1 MTFDERMRDGLRGG
15 SSLIQDAATEELI
28 GEVLAR
34 GRRRR
39 LVRQTTAIVAI
50 LAALGAAVVVTPKM
64 LHAHGGVRRTV
75 PAVPPNRPGTI
86 TTVVGTGEATS
97 AGDGGPSISAA
108 IAYPIDLDFD
118 RGGNLYVLEHED
130 PQVVRK
136 IDTSGAITT
145 VVGPG
150 APGKAGNVVL
160 GTTTGA
166 TGLAIDAAGSVY
178 VAGGVGGM
186 TEFRVIRV
194 DSSGNVA
201 TVAGTGSPG
210 TAGDGG
216 PATAARL
223 RNIWDVAVDLDGN
236 LYIAENA
243 RIRKV
248 DADGVISTVAGA
260 ETSPGTRIGRVTGV
274 AVDPSGSVYFIDYG
288 RDRIFRIEKDGEL
301 TAIAGQGEA
310 HGCFGGDGGPAANAS
325 FCAPEHLAVDVEG
338 SVYVADTYNH
348 RIRRIGT
355 DGIIT
360 TVAGNGEQ
368 GFSGDGHDAVD
379 ARLSEPASV
388 AVGPD
393 GALYIADSGNHRI
406 RRVLI

>member
-130 PQVVRK
+130 P
-136 IDTSGAITT
+136 
-145 VVGPG
+145 
-150 APGKAGNVVL
+150 NVVL

-310 HGCFGGDGGPAANAS
+310 HGCFGGGGGPAANAS